1 MNRRYAGYYKDLL
14 QDVID
19 KYEDELISLDPS
31 FDDHSDFGNA
41 RFLYEGDLSSAYSMA
56 NGRRA
61 KEVILV
67 MMNELGM
74 SKPRFASNRVHEL
87 ERRVAQLESGR
98 GSKYQFIDIKPP
110 KVNVSSKDAF
120 FYDVLVNMRAKG
132 QLLGEPGAFYLKDS
146 VGFLEKMYRGNL
158 RALAN
163 DFTAYLTRFVEQD
176 EVSSGWD
183 AHDGLTDD
191 RMLNFYGGDLARVQR
206 GVMVKRETNPRTG
219 MTGLKVY
226 LR

>member
-1 MNRRYAGYYKDLL
+1 MNRRHAGYHKDLL
-14 QDVID
+14 LDVIER
-19 KYEDELISLDPS
+19 YEDQLVSLDSS
-31 FDDHSDFGNA
+31 FGDESDFGNA
-41 RFLYEGDLSSAYSMA
+41 RFLYEGDLESAYSMA

-61 KEVILV
+61 KEVILM
-67 MMNELGM
+67 MMNDLGM
-74 SKPRFASNRVHEL
+74 SKPRFASNRIHEL

-98 GSKYQFIDIKPP
+98 GSKYQFIDIQPP
-110 KVNVSSKDAF
+110 KVNISSKDAF
-120 FYDVLVNMRAKG
+120 FYDVLVKKRAKG

-146 VGFLEKMYRGNL
+146 VGFLEGMYRGNL
-158 RALAN
+158 RALAS
-163 DFTAYLTRFVEQD
+163 DFTEHLTRIVEQD

-206 GVMVKRETNPRTG
+206 GVQVKRESNPRTG
-219 MTGLKVY
+219 MIGLKVS